1 MKLVIG
7 NKNYS
12 SWSLRPWLAI
22 KVAGLPF
29 VEINHDLYADNARA
43 ERLRYGPTGKVPV
56 LIDGDVAIWE
66 TPAIAEYL
74 AEIEPAL
81 WPADR
86 SARAVARAVCAEM
99 HAGFTVLRTR
109 CPMDVQLRTRL
120 DVDEAL
126 VAELERLTALWADCK
141 ARFGAGGDFLFGRFS
156 HADAFFAP
164 VATRIRSYGLPVSQA
179 AQAYADTLLALPAFL
194 EWETAAA
201 REVRRA

>member
-12 SWSLRPWLAI
+12 SWSLRPWLAMKI
-22 KVAGLPF
+22 AGLPF
-29 VEINHDLYADNARA
+29 DEVNHDLYAAGARDQ
-43 ERLRYGPTGKVPV
+43 RLRFGPTGKVPV
-56 LIDGDVAIWE
+56 LIDGDVTIWE

-74 AEIEPAL
+74 AEAAPSL

-86 SARAVARAVCAEM
+86 AARAVARAVCAEM
-99 HAGFTVLRTR
+99 HAGFTALRTQ
-109 CPMDVQLRTRL
+109 CPMDVHLRTL
-120 DVDEAL
+120 ASVDAAL
-126 VAELERLTALWADCK
+126 GADLERVAALWADCR

-179 AQAYADTLLALPAFL
+179 AQAYAETLLALPAFL
-194 EWETAAA
+194 EWEAAA
-201 REVRRA
+201 GQEARQV